1 MNHEMVE
8 MAIMRGRRMETAASR
23 GHPARP
29 QPFELI
35 DAQCARFGRRRQF
48 GFKRSFDHRHDA
60 YNVNAGLLVGQPAA
74 FDPPAYYIFLVMSEL
89 GFALFETAIGRCG
102 IVWSE
107 RGIVAVRFPE
117 RGEDAVR
124 NRITQR
130 FPHALEAAP
139 SDKIR
144 RAIDDIV
151 ALLKGEQRDLKHI
164 EVDLG
169 DAPDFNRRVYEVARA
184 IPPGKTLSYGEVAE
198 RLGDRNLA
206 RDVAQALGQNP
217 VPIIVPCH
225 RVMAAG
231 RKTGGFSAP
240 GGVQT
245 KLKLLS
251 IEGAQLEEAPML
263 FDRLPL
269 VAQKRPRG

>member
-1 MNHEMVE
+1 
-8 MAIMRGRRMETAASR
+8 
-23 GHPARP
+23 
-29 QPFELI
+29 
-35 DAQCARFGRRRQF
+35 
-48 GFKRSFDHRHDA
+48 
-60 YNVNAGLLVGQPAA
+60 
-74 FDPPAYYIFLVMSEL
+74 MSEL
-89 GFALFETAIGRCG
+89 QFTLFETAIGRCG

-107 RGIVAVRFPE
+107 RGVVAVRFPE
-117 RGEDAVR
+117 QGENAVR
-124 NRITQR
+124 DRIIRR
-130 FPHALEAAP
+130 FPAAADAAP
-139 SDKIR
+139 PETIR
-144 RAIDDIV
+144 RVIDDIV
-151 ALLKGEQRDLKHI
+151 ALLNGEPRDLSHVAI
-164 EVDLG
+164 DLG
-169 DAPDFNRRVYEVARA
+169 DAPDFNRRVYDVARA

-251 IEGAQLEEAPML
+251 IEGAQLEEEPML

-269 VAQKRPRG
+269 VAQRRRSS